1 MGRAGRDGSQAEAVL
16 YWNATDLCHDFID
29 KSFKDFCK
37 SNDICRRVFITNY
50 FNTVYPSSVEN
61 CYDICMGK
69 TYSTEHFKT
78 PKLTQRQIM
87 RDSLQAYVSIDTSNS
102 LSEHFIMIITD
113 VFEHLH
119 ESKQI
124 QDTYLPEH
132 VAQTV
137 LNIKHAIS
145 AL

>member
-1 MGRAGRDGSQAEAVL
+1 
-16 YWNATDLCHDFID
+16 
-29 KSFKDFCK
+29 
-37 SNDICRRVFITNY
+37 
-50 FNTVYPSSVEN
+50 
-61 CYDICMGK
+61 
-69 TYSTEHFKT
+69 
-78 PKLTQRQIM
+78 M

-124 QDTYLPEH
+124 QDIFNLPEH

-137 LNIKHAIS
+137 LNISMLFLLCDVLYKSIIWHETVGSSYYEDIV
-145 AL
+145 

>member
-1 MGRAGRDGSQAEAVL
+1 M
-16 YWNATDLCHDFID
+16 T
-29 KSFKDFCK
+29 
-37 SNDICRRVFITNY
+37 
-50 FNTVYPSSVEN
+50 
-61 CYDICMGK
+61 
-69 TYSTEHFKT
+69 
-78 PKLTQRQIM
+78 
-87 RDSLQAYVSIDTSNS
+87 DSLQAYVSIDTSNS

-124 QDTYLPEH
+124 QDIFNLPEHMH

>member
-1 MGRAGRDGSQAEAVL
+1 
-16 YWNATDLCHDFID
+16 
-29 KSFKDFCK
+29 
-37 SNDICRRVFITNY
+37 
-50 FNTVYPSSVEN
+50 
-61 CYDICMGK
+61 
-69 TYSTEHFKT
+69 
-78 PKLTQRQIM
+78 M

-124 QDTYLPEH
+124 QDIFNLPEH

-145 AL
+145 ALWCALQIYHIWHETVGSSYYEDIV

>member
-1 MGRAGRDGSQAEAVL
+1 M
-16 YWNATDLCHDFID
+16 
-29 KSFKDFCK
+29 
-37 SNDICRRVFITNY
+37 
-50 FNTVYPSSVEN
+50 YPSSVEN
-61 CYDICMGK
+61 C
-69 TYSTEHFKT
+69 TEHFKT

-124 QDTYLPEH
+124 QDIFNLPEH

>member
-1 MGRAGRDGSQAEAVL
+1 
-16 YWNATDLCHDFID
+16 
-29 KSFKDFCK
+29 
-37 SNDICRRVFITNY
+37 
-50 FNTVYPSSVEN
+50 
-61 CYDICMGK
+61 
-69 TYSTEHFKT
+69 
-78 PKLTQRQIM
+78 M

-113 VFEHLH
+113 VFEHLD

-124 QDTYLPEH
+124 QDIFNLPEH

-145 AL
+145 ALWCALQIYHDMKL

>member
-1 MGRAGRDGSQAEAVL
+1 
-16 YWNATDLCHDFID
+16 
-29 KSFKDFCK
+29 
-37 SNDICRRVFITNY
+37 
-50 FNTVYPSSVEN
+50 
-61 CYDICMGK
+61 MGK

-113 VFEHLH
+113 VFEHLD

-124 QDTYLPEH
+124 QDIFNLPEH

>member
-1 MGRAGRDGSQAEAVL
+1 
-16 YWNATDLCHDFID
+16 
-29 KSFKDFCK
+29 
-37 SNDICRRVFITNY
+37 
-50 FNTVYPSSVEN
+50 
-61 CYDICMGK
+61 
-69 TYSTEHFKT
+69 
-78 PKLTQRQIM
+78 
-87 RDSLQAYVSIDTSNS
+87 
-102 LSEHFIMIITD
+102 MIITD

-124 QDTYLPEH
+124 QDIYLPEH